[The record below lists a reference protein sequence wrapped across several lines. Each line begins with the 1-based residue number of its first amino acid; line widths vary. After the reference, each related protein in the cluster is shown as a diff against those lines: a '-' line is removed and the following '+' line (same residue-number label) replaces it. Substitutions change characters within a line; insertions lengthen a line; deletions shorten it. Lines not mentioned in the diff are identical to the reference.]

1 MVSREEAETEELST
15 VEEFIL
21 MALYARPPGGKGGK
35 LRLQK
40 IMFKLAEVF
49 EELREELDFEPY
61 SYGPY
66 SEAVEE
72 YRNMLENSGLISNT
86 DLTEEGRRLAGAVW
100 RRADEHVRKAVKS
113 IVEFIEA
120 LEDDELLLY
129 IYVTSPNMAEKS
141 AVRENVMKN
150 RVKIALR
157 MLKKGVISIGMAAKL
172 AGLSLNEMMK
182 LVVRHG
188 IKPFEAVVPS
198 S

>member
-1 MVSREEAETEELST
+1 MSVEEAEAEELST
-15 VEEFIL
+15 VEKFIL

-72 YRNMLENSGLISNT
+72 YRSMLENSGLISNT
-86 DLTEEGRRLAGAVW
+86 ELTEEGQRLAEKVW
-100 RRADEHVRKAVKS
+100 RQADEHTKKVVKS

-129 IYVTSPNMAEKS
+129 IYVTSPDMAEKS
-141 AVRENVMKN
+141 TVRENVMKN
-150 RVKIALR
+150 RVEIALR
-157 MLKKGVISIGMAAKL
+157 MLRKGVISIGMAAKL
-172 AGLSLNEMMK
+172 AGLPLNEMIK
-182 LVVRHG
+182 RAIERN

-198 S
+198 D

>member
-1 MVSREEAETEELST
+1 MSVEEAEAEELST
-15 VEEFIL
+15 VEKFIL

-72 YRNMLENSGLISNT
+72 YRSMLENSGLISNT
-86 DLTEEGRRLAGAVW
+86 ELTEEGQRLAEKVW
-100 RRADEHVRKAVKS
+100 RQADEHTKKVVKS

-129 IYVTSPNMAEKS
+129 IYVTSPDMAEKS
-141 AVRENVMKN
+141 TIRENVMKN
-150 RVKIALR
+150 RVEIALK
-157 MLKKGVISIGMAAKL
+157 MLRKGVISIGMAAKL
-172 AGLSLNEMMK
+172 AGLPLNEMIK
-182 LVVRHG
+182 RAIERN

-198 S
+198 D